1 MCSLQ
6 KRRWFLLALLFVF
19 MFVLASSA
27 LAVDNIQD
35 LNKELN
41 NQQPTNVK
49 STNLWLSFFQLI
61 IVLGL
66 IVAAAW
72 SIIRLFGKQIN
83 AKMQGTWMHVV
94 DEVSLGQNRG
104 IVLCEVGGKIYALGV
119 TDKEINMLFEVDN
132 PKLMDEI
139 SQGNYEL
146 VPPNQDPWTPWVN
159 ELLQRLR
166 LRKGPQ
172 APMNF
177 QNLMKEQ
184 SQKIKDIASNTNHSN
199 ESAKKRSGDNE

>member
-1 MCSLQ
+1 MRSLQ

-41 NQQPTNVK
+41 NQQTTNVK

-184 SQKIKDIASNTNHSN
+184 SQKIKDIALNNNHSK
-199 ESAKKRSGDNE
+199 ESATKRSGDNE